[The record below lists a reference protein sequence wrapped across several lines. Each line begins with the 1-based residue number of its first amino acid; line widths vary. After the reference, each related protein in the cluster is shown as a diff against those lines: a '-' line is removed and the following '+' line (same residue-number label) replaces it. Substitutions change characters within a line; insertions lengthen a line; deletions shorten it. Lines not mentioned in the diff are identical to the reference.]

1 MRYNLNIS
9 GQGYKLINASIINF
23 ICSLTASEG
32 DYEDVINELEDL
44 LLKIKIQKKEQL
56 NVKVKH
62 DWGVKNGSI

>member
-1 MRYNLNIS
+1 MRYNLNVS
-9 GQGYKLINASIINF
+9 GQGSRLIEASIINF

>member
-1 MRYNLNIS
+1 VRYNLNIS

>member
-44 LLKIKIQKKEQL
+44 LLKIKIQRKEQL
-56 NVKVKH
+56 NVKIKH
-62 DWGVKNGSI
+62 EWSVKNGAI

>member
-9 GQGYKLINASIINF
+9 GQSYKLINASIINF

-62 DWGVKNGSI
+62 DWGVKNG

>member
-32 DYEDVINELEDL
+32 DYEDVIDELEDL

-56 NVKVKH
+56 NLKVKH
-62 DWGVKNGSI
+62 DWGVKNGGI